1 MAPASEAAMRWMIF
15 AAALLLTGCYES
27 RELLLDTSAAR
38 QPIASEKDWTFGSV
52 HARLTPKPNG
62 WYDYAESRRNKAG
75 RDGPWQTRKV
85 LLNPLLSAKG
95 FDVFVFATYSS
106 DDAAYLYGLV
116 AVGADGSWQS
126 VTPSCDS
133 ASADAKWLAADTKAA
148 LAAGARIKAIDEVS
162 NVCHFLK
169 RETLFAAMRGVAANP
184 GFWDRVADA
193 RKKQQ

>member
-1 MAPASEAAMRWMIF
+1 MRLIILAAAM
-15 AAALLLTGCYES
+15 LLLSGCYES
-27 RELLLDTSAAR
+27 RALLLDPAAAR
-38 QPIASEKDWTFGSV
+38 QPITSEKDWTFGSV

-62 WYDYAESRRNKAG
+62 WYDYAESRRSKSG
-75 RDGPWQTRKV
+75 SDGAWTTRQV

-95 FDVFVFATYSS
+95 FDLFVFATYSK

-116 AVGADGSWQS
+116 AIGADGAWQS
-126 VTPSCDS
+126 ITPSCDS

-148 LAAGARIKAIDEVS
+148 LAAGARIKAIDEAS

-169 RETLFAAMRGVAANP
+169 RETLLTAMRAVAAHP
-184 GFWDRVADA
+184 GFWDRLADA